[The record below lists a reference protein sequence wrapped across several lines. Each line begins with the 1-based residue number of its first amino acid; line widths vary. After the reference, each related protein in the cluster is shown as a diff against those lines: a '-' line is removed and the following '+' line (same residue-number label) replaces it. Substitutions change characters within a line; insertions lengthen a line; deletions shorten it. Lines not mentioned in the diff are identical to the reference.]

1 MARSLVVLQNQL
13 LWSLPITPARKQ
25 ARHSFHSCISL
36 PTDATL
42 DHFTTRLRD
51 SGNYLEK
58 KWSSTSDD
66 SVGQVLH
73 RKTCFSCV
81 GWPDFLC
88 KIKYSFLENEE
99 ENLLTAVVMLY
110 LLKQPKYCT
119 IRSHECFW
127 KKGGQNRVTL
137 VIKWA
142 VTILF
147 SFFFVML
154 LFSAILL
161 QFWCSLDFDV
171 NDSGLVAGKKL
182 SLFQSAAVSLNL
194 FSLRYL
200 LWV

>member
-66 SVGQVLH
+66 SVGQVLR
-73 RKTCFSCV
+73 RKICFSCV

-110 LLKQPKYCT
+110 LPKQLKYCT
-119 IRSHECFW
+119 IRSYEGSQ

-137 VIKWA
+137 VIRWA

-147 SFFFVML
+147 FLFFFLVML

-182 SLFQSAAVSLNL
+182 SLFSQQQ
-194 FSLRYL
+194 YH
-200 LWV
+200 

>member
-58 KWSSTSDD
+58 NWSSTSNNN
-66 SVGQVLH
+66 VGQVLC
-73 RKTCFSCV
+73 RKISFSCV

-110 LLKQPKYCT
+110 LLKQLKYCT
-119 IRSHECFW
+119 IRSHEGSQ
-127 KKGGQNRVTL
+127 KKGGQDRVTL

-142 VTILF
+142 VTVLF
-147 SFFFVML
+147 FLSF
-154 LFSAILL
+154 
-161 QFWCSLDFDV
+161 W
-171 NDSGLVAGKKL
+171 
-182 SLFQSAAVSLNL
+182 
-194 FSLRYL
+194 
-200 LWV
+200 

>member
-58 KWSSTSDD
+58 NWSSTSNNN
-66 SVGQVLH
+66 VGQVLC
-73 RKTCFSCV
+73 RKIRFSCV

-110 LLKQPKYCT
+110 LLKQLKYCT
-119 IRSHECFW
+119 IRSHEGSW

-137 VIKWA
+137 IIKWA

-147 SFFFVML
+147 FLIFLVML

-182 SLFQSAAVSLNL
+182 SLFQSAAVSLNVL
-194 FSLRYL
+194 AWDICF
-200 LWV
+200 